1 MLLSPVTLPNIYGGW
16 LRVTGA
22 VHPLKLFI
30 RVSTDA
36 KSEYGQPDG
45 LLLTSHPSN
54 LKFGNFA
61 DILIVIEQ
69 YPERCGRRATSE
81 FTYGARRLN

>member
-1 MLLSPVTLPNIYGGW
+1 MLTNTLAIRKGNIS
-16 LRVTGA
+16 VPIIA

-30 RVSTDA
+30 RVSIDA